1 MYVSQNHDI
10 IYQANYGG
18 WTSCMSNY
26 FYCQIRQEGLLYE
39 AQRDLLAIA
48 VFLVELTLGTEQ
60 MDRV

>member
-1 MYVSQNHDI
+1 
-10 IYQANYGG
+10 
-18 WTSCMSNY
+18 MSNY